1 MIAHAQNWLAVTNSP
16 FHDPQ
21 QNPLPDAND
30 IEQEAVSG
38 LELDSSHKA
47 SPGSPSPHIKRD
59 IQRLR
64 NIIIGLLLTG
74 LTLGC
79 VVAIGV
85 AFFLKRTGLADP
97 PNRNQGQI
105 YERLDADLYQ
115 RDAASL

>member
-1 MIAHAQNWLAVTNSP
+1 VTNSP

-30 IEQEAVSG
+30 IEQEATSDAG
-38 LELDSSHKA
+38 LDPLRQG
-47 SPGSPSPHIKRD
+47 SPTSNPSPHIKQD

-64 NIIIGLLLTG
+64 NFVIGLLLTG

-97 PNRNQGQI
+97 PTPKQGQTHE
-105 YERLDADLYQ
+105 YLYVGAD
-115 RDAASL
+115 RFCASIAVTRGN